1 MKTGKGGLLMI
12 TVARVA
18 KGKNGFYEVDLSNGE
33 TLRVSEDLLIKFRLL
48 KGLELDEKTL
58 AEINKNAHY
67 DVGVQLA
74 LNYISYQLRSEKEVR
89 TYLKDREIPSSDRE
103 KIIAHLKDLS
113 VLDDKIYGESYVR
126 TQMRLSDKG
135 PAVIKQQLRQKGLT
149 PEVIENALWLY
160 DDKTQIEVAEH
171 AAQKILKKIHNKS
184 FKETKQKLQLTLR
197 QKGFSGDITNLVL
210 ANLELEIDEDL
221 EKEALKKAGEKLWR
235 RHQNKAPQIRKQK
248 IKQSLYQKGFSL
260 EEIQQ
265 FIDEQEE

>member
-1 MKTGKGGLLMI
+1 MI

-18 KGKNGFYEVDLSNGE
+18 KGKHGFYEVDLSNGE

-48 KGLELDEKTL
+48 KGMELDEKTIN
-58 AEINKNAHY
+58 EINKNAHY

-89 TYLKDREIPSSDRE
+89 SYLREREIPSLDRE
-103 KIIAHLKDLS
+103 KIIAHLKDLT

-135 PAVIKQQLRQKGLT
+135 PGVIKQQLRQKGLS

-160 DDKTQIEVAEH
+160 DEKTQFEVATH
-171 AAQKILKKIHNKS
+171 TAQKVLKKIHNKS
-184 FKETKQKLQLTLR
+184 FKETKQKLQLALR
-197 QKGFSGDITNLVL
+197 QKGFNGDIVSAVL
-210 ANLELEIDEDL
+210 DSLSLEVDEET

-235 RHQNKAPQIRKQK
+235 RHQNKAPQIRNQK

-265 FIDEQEE
+265 FIDEQTE